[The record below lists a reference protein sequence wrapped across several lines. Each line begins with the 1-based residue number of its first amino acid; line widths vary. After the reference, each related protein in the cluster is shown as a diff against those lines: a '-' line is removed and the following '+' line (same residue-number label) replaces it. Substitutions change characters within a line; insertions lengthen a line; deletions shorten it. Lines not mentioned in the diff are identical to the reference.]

1 MNVTYVNPFLEATIN
16 LFQHTFDLSPEAGV
30 PYLDEKA
37 SKHRWDISAVMVL
50 TGNAIGVIVIRLT
63 KFLADRL
70 LERSGVTCS
79 SEDER
84 QSLVSAMVGEMINI
98 VSGNAATK
106 LADFEV
112 DISVPLVIQGEN
124 HTISWPDRAPV
135 IGIPFTTD
143 LGPFLVDVS
152 IIELPKDY
160 RKPRS

>member
-1 MNVTYVNPFLEATIN
+1 
-16 LFQHTFDLSPEAGV
+16 
-30 PYLDEKA
+30 
-37 SKHRWDISAVMVL
+37 
-50 TGNAIGVIVIRLT
+50 
-63 KFLADRL
+63 
-70 LERSGVTCS
+70 
-79 SEDER
+79 
-84 QSLVSAMVGEMINI
+84 MVGEMINI